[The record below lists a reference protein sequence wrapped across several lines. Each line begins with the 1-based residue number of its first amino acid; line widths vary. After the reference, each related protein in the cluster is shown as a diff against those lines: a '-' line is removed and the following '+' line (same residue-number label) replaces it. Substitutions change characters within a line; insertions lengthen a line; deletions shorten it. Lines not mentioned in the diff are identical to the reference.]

1 MKRLIGR
8 DFKDKTVQEDIKHW
22 SFDVV
27 DWKGAGKPSI
37 QVNWKNETK
46 NFWPEEISGM
56 ILGELKEMAEK
67 YLGHKVKKAVITV
80 PSYFND
86 LQRHA
91 TKQAGRIAD
100 LEVIGMISEPTA
112 AAFAYGLDNKYRNE
126 FKVILVTFCQTRT
139 KTN

>member
-8 DFKDKTVQEDIKHW
+8 DFKDETVQEDIKHW
-22 SFDVV
+22 SYKVWD
-27 DWKGAGKPSI
+27 KAGKPSI
-37 QVNWKNETK
+37 QVQWNNETK

-56 ILGELKEMAEK
+56 ILGELKDIAEK

-126 FKVILVTFCQTRT
+126 FKVILVFFCQTWT
-139 KTN
+139 KIN